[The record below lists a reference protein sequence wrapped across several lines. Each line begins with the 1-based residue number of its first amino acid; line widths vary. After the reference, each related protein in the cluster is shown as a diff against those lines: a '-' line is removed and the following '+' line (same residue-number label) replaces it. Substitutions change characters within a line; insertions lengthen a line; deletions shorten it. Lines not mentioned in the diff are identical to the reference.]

1 MRNMKHIIL
10 DIWHF
15 LMGGQRVG
23 SQDRLALQIAAQY
36 GMTTEYKEARRHNL
50 RPLQALEDW
59 DLVKDEDR
67 ELFRD

>member
-1 MRNMKHIIL
+1 
-10 DIWHF
+10 
-15 LMGGQRVG
+15 MGGQRVG

-59 DLVKDEDR
+59 DLIHENDR